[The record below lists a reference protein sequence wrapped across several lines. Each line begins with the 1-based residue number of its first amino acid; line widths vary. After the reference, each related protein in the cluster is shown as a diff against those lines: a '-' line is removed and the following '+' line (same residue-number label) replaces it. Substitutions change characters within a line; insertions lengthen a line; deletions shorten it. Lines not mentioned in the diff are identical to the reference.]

1 MVYYR
6 PLSPWPP
13 RSLIARLSYRPS
25 FSSAWFS
32 VAMETPVECACD
44 VQRRRGAARYR
55 TYDVMV
61 EGPEFGH

>member
-32 VAMETPVECACD
+32 VAMETSVECACD
-44 VQRRRGAARYR
+44 RDVQRRRSA
-55 TYDVMV
+55 VS
-61 EGPEFGH
+61 HL